1 MAKRIFELAKE
12 LGVTSKIVLEKC
24 RAEGIEVKNHM
35 STVKA
40 GLAATILE
48 WFSEDVAGGS
58 AVETTEHVDLDAA
71 HEEAE
76 KKRRKRSKK
85 AAAEEPVVEAELG
98 DDQGVETAVAVA
110 EAPVDTE
117 GQVAEIVEAPVIVET
132 PVADAGEVVIIPEAE
147 EAPVQ
152 IVEPIEPVE
161 VEVAAEAASETPVVE
176 APAIEA
182 PVEVAAEAP
191 AAEPVAEEPKEP
203 EPPKIMPMGPR
214 VMPKPAVM
222 KGPRVVRVEAP
233 DIIPERRPRR
243 RPVPRPGEA
252 SPSITAPKRFKA
264 NAAPGTA
271 DTGDTRRGASG
282 RRSPRRR
289 GGEGDAKKGAS
300 TGATPV
306 RKRKREIRQQDLQE
320 RTARLAAAVGGG
332 MRRHRASVGGK
343 KGGFSQGGPQ
353 VRIGKVE
360 VEEPLTLKNVS
371 AATGIRSNILIKK
384 LMETGVLAT
393 VNQIVDLEVIQT
405 IMVDFEIELEL
416 KRAKTAEEEL
426 ADGIA
431 DREKG
436 ETAARA
442 PVVTFLGHV
451 DHGKTSLLDY
461 IRKTGVA
468 SGEAG
473 GITQHIGAYRFDHG
487 EQHVVFLD
495 TPGHEAFT
503 AMRSRGAN
511 MTDVVVLVVAAD
523 DGVMPQTV
531 EAISHAKAAGVPI
544 LVALNKCELPNANVN
559 RAMGQLAEHGLN
571 PREWGGETEVIQTD
585 AISGTG
591 VDRLVETLSIEA
603 ELLELEA
610 EVEVPASGYVIESQ
624 MKPGLGAVAS
634 LLVLSGTL
642 KIGDVVLGGQ
652 SYGRVRQMR
661 DSNGK
666 PIKVAGPATP
676 VEISGLSEICKAGDT
691 FFVAPTI
698 EKARAAAADREQ
710 RARVAALGTGQQ
722 ATLEGLFSQIQA
734 DQVNEVKLIV
744 KADVQG
750 SIEALV
756 GSLEKMATEE
766 VKATI
771 LHAAVGGIT
780 TSDVTLAEASKAS
793 IIGFNVVADGAARQL
808 ADQKGVEIGL
818 YRVIYEII
826 DDVKAYM
833 EKGLT
838 PEISEKTI
846 GRAEVRQTFKVSRIG
861 TVAGCIVLDG
871 LASRTA
877 KVRITRN
884 SVVIEDER
892 ELDSLKRFK
901 DDAKDVR
908 AGMECGLKVAGYDD
922 IKEGDILEFYRQV
935 ETARTLG

>member
-1 MAKRIFELAKE
+1 LAKRIFELSKE

-24 RAEGIEVKNHM
+24 RAEGIEIKNHM

-40 GLAATILE
+40 GLAATISE
-48 WFSEDVAGGS
+48 WFSETSAGGS
-58 AVETTEHVDLDAA
+58 AVETTKHVDLDAA
-71 HEEAE
+71 HKEAD
-76 KKRRKRSKK
+76 KKRKRKKV
-85 AAAEEPVVEAELG
+85 APVVEEALVEEPAVEPAAVATEILPAEAEAEVG
-98 DDQGVETAVAVA
+98 EAPAEVVQEVAEDTVAVA
-110 EAPVDTE
+110 DT
-117 GQVAEIVEAPVIVET
+117 AEPAAVEAEAEVPA
-132 PVADAGEVVIIPEAE
+132 ADSEQGTSPE

-152 IVEPIEPVE
+152 AV
-161 VEVAAEAASETPVVE
+161 
-176 APAIEA
+176 
-182 PVEVAAEAP
+182 
-191 AAEPVAEEPKEP
+191 EEPKEEQP
-203 EPPKIMPMGPR
+203 EKIQPMGPR
-214 VMPKPAVM
+214 VVPKPAVM

-233 DIIPERRPRR
+233 DIIPAHRPRK
-243 RPVPRPGEA
+243 RPAMRQAGGSS
-252 SPSITAPKRFKA
+252 SPAAPKRFKVSGDPGA
-264 NAAPGTA
+264 AGAPGQ
-271 DTGDTRRGASG
+271 DSRRGAPGGSA

-289 GGEGDAKKGAS
+289 GAETDSKKAS
-300 TGATPV
+300 SGTTAAPRG
-306 RKRKREIRQQDLQE
+306 RKREIRQQDLQE

-332 MRRHRASVGGK
+332 MRRHRAAEGGK
-343 KGGFSQGGPQ
+343 KGGFQGGPM
-353 VRIGKVE
+353 VRVGQVE
-360 VEEPLTLKNVS
+360 VEEPLTIKNIS
-371 AATGIRSNILIKK
+371 AATGIRSNVLIKK
-384 LMETGVLAT
+384 LMGTGVLAT
-393 VNQIVDLEVIQT
+393 VNQIVDLEVIQA
-405 IMVDFEIELEL
+405 IMIDFEIELVV
-416 KRAKTAEEEL
+416 KHTNTAEEEIVATL
-426 ADGIA
+426 AA
-431 DREKG
+431 REKAD
-436 ETAARA
+436 TTPRA

-473 GITQHIGAYRFDHG
+473 GITQHIGAYRHDDG
-487 EQHVVFLD
+487 DKHVVFLD

-531 EAISHAKAAGVPI
+531 EAISHAKAAEVPI
-544 LVALNKCELPNANVN
+544 VVALNKCEVPNANVT
-559 RAMGQLAEHGLN
+559 RAMGQLAEHGLS
-571 PREWGGETEVIQTD
+571 PREWGGEYEVIQTD

-591 VDRLVETLSIEA
+591 VDTLVETLGLEA
-603 ELLELEA
+603 ELLELAA
-610 EVEVPASGYVIESQ
+610 EEDVPASGFIIESQ
-624 MKPGLGAVAS
+624 MRPGLGPVAT
-634 LLVLSGTL
+634 LLVLNGTL
-642 KIGDVVLGGQ
+642 RVGDVVLGGQ
-652 SYGRVRQMR
+652 SYGRIRKMT
-661 DSNGK
+661 DYNGK
-666 PIKVAGPATP
+666 SITEALPATP
-676 VEISGLSEICKAGDT
+676 VEISGISEVCQAGDK
-691 FFVAPTI
+691 FYVVPNL
-698 EKARAAAADREQ
+698 EQARQAADDRGR
-710 RARVAALGTGQQ
+710 RARTATLGTGQQ

-756 GSLEKMATEE
+756 GSLEKMETEE
-766 VKATI
+766 VKANI

-780 TSDVTLAEASKAS
+780 TSDVTLAEASQAA
-793 IIGFNVVADGAARQL
+793 IIGFNVVADGAARRL
-808 ADQKGVEIGL
+808 AEEKGVEIRS

-826 DDVKAYM
+826 DDVRAFM
-833 EKGLT
+833 EKGLA
-838 PEISEKTI
+838 PEISEETI

-922 IKEGDILEFYRQV
+922 IKEGDILEFYRRV

>member
-1 MAKRIFELAKE
+1 M
-12 LGVTSKIVLEKC
+12 
-24 RAEGIEVKNHM
+24 
-35 STVKA
+35 
-40 GLAATILE
+40 
-48 WFSEDVAGGS
+48 
-58 AVETTEHVDLDAA
+58 
-71 HEEAE
+71 
-76 KKRRKRSKK
+76 
-85 AAAEEPVVEAELG
+85 
-98 DDQGVETAVAVA
+98 
-110 EAPVDTE
+110 
-117 GQVAEIVEAPVIVET
+117 
-132 PVADAGEVVIIPEAE
+132 
-147 EAPVQ
+147 
-152 IVEPIEPVE
+152 
-161 VEVAAEAASETPVVE
+161 
-176 APAIEA
+176 
-182 PVEVAAEAP
+182 
-191 AAEPVAEEPKEP
+191 
-203 EPPKIMPMGPR
+203 
-214 VMPKPAVM
+214 
-222 KGPRVVRVEAP
+222 
-233 DIIPERRPRR
+233 
-243 RPVPRPGEA
+243 
-252 SPSITAPKRFKA
+252 TAPKRFKVSGA
-264 NAAPGTA
+264 GADPAAAG
-271 DTGDTRRGASG
+271 GDTRRGASG

-289 GGEGDAKKGAS
+289 GGEGDNKKGS
-300 TGATPV
+300 GSGATPV
-306 RKRKREIRQQDLQE
+306 RRRKREIRQQDLQE

-343 KGGFSQGGPQ
+343 KGGFASGGSSIR
-353 VRIGKVE
+353 VGLVE

-384 LMETGVLAT
+384 LMENGILAT
-393 VNQIVDLEVIQT
+393 VNQIVDLEVVQT
-405 IMVDFEIELEL
+405 IMVDFDIELSF

-426 ADGIA
+426 AEGLA
-431 DREKG
+431 EREKG

-473 GITQHIGAYRFDHG
+473 GITQHIGAYRFDH
-487 EQHVVFLD
+487 EDNHVVFLD

-511 MTDVVVLVVAAD
+511 MTDVIVLVVAAD
-523 DGVMPQTV
+523 DGVMPQTI
-531 EAISHAKAAGVPI
+531 EAISHAKAAEVPI
-544 LVALNKCELPNANVN
+544 IVALNKCELPNANVN

-585 AISGTG
+585 ALSGTG
-591 VDRLVETLSIEA
+591 VDTLVETLSIEA
-603 ELLELEA
+603 ELLELKA
-610 EVEVPASGYVIESQ
+610 EVDVPASGYVIESQ
-624 MKPGLGAVAS
+624 MKPGLGPVAS
-634 LLVLSGTL
+634 LLVLNGTL

-666 PIKVAGPATP
+666 SIKEAGPATP
-676 VEISGLSEICKAGDT
+676 VEISGLSEVCKAGDK

-698 EKARAAAADREQ
+698 EQARAAAADREQ

-734 DQVNEVKLIV
+734 DQVSEVKLIV

-766 VKATI
+766 VKANI
-771 LHAAVGGIT
+771 LHAAVGGIS

-808 ADQKGVEIGL
+808 ADQKGVEIRL

-833 EKGLT
+833 ERGLA
-838 PEISEKTI
+838 PEISEQTV
-846 GRAEVRQTFKVSRIG
+846 GRAEIRQTFKVSRIG

-871 LASRTA
+871 MASRTA

-892 ELDSLKRFK
+892 TLDSLKRFK

-908 AGMECGLKVAGYDD
+908 AGMECGLKVSGYDD
-922 IKEGDILEFYRQV
+922 IKEGDILEFYRRV

>member
-571 PREWGGETEVIQTD
+571 LCVVHRDRRGAMRRIEPEFD
-585 AISGTG
+585 AIRERGVTLVTFNQDALDSG
-591 VDRLVETLSIEA
+591 VRADI
-603 ELLELEA
+603 LEA
-610 EVEVPASGYVIESQ
+610 LGEALGSG
-624 MKPGLGAVAS
+624 G
-634 LLVLSGTL
+634 
-642 KIGDVVLGGQ
+642 KIRVVLHSIAFGNLKLIGPEA
-652 SYGRVRQMR
+652 SA
-661 DSNGK
+661 SNQARERLAEALG
-666 PIKVAGPATP
+666 
-676 VEISGLSEICKAGDT
+676 VEESALE
-691 FFVAPTI
+691 
-698 EKARAAAADREQ
+698 EAADRLFE
-710 RARVAALGTGQQ
+710 
-722 ATLEGLFSQIQA
+722 EGV
-734 DQVNEVKLIV
+734 DG
-744 KADVQG
+744 VQG
-750 SIEALV
+750 LTTPPDYAADSFIEV
-756 GSLEKMATEE
+756 VQE
-766 VKATI
+766 
-771 LHAAVGGIT
+771 AVDETGMT
-780 TSDVTLAEASKAS
+780 PP
-793 IIGFNVVADGAARQL
+793 NQ
-808 ADQKGVEIGL
+808 GV
-818 YRVIYEII
+818 
-826 DDVKAYM
+826 
-833 EKGLT
+833 
-838 PEISEKTI
+838 P
-846 GRAEVRQTFKVSRIG
+846 
-861 TVAGCIVLDG
+861 
-871 LASRTA
+871 
-877 KVRITRN
+877 
-884 SVVIEDER
+884 
-892 ELDSLKRFK
+892 
-901 DDAKDVR
+901 
-908 AGMECGLKVAGYDD
+908 
-922 IKEGDILEFYRQV
+922 
-935 ETARTLG
+935 